1 MDRIGFRSMLE
12 QRRLPEEVI
21 EASLAMAERFEDF
34 LVGKPASA
42 DTAWAFSKS
51 LIEEGKN
58 TEQNYLALIR
68 YCLFINKP
76 AMYVALLELVDGGEV
91 SDNLYRKI
99 GESYGQAVRDEVFA
113 GIGIAPYGTPTPEKP
128 AFIHPVIGK
137 LEMKVGEQKCADF
150 LSASLRDLPEEH
162 FRGERNKYLQAG
174 GIDAYLAQRKEAFV
188 LELEKCLREGR
199 PFYAQEV
206 TREVIAYIKSQP
218 EMGGGQRVDGIV
230 YETKI
235 PYMTRAYLTEND
247 PIMKRY
253 YYCHCP
259 WVREAIKNG
268 GVRLAATFCNCS
280 AGFHKK
286 PFEAAFGCPVK
297 VEVLESALRGDL
309 CCRFAIHLP
318 AEAIV
323 PKPAGGR
330 MD

>member
-199 PFYAQEV
+199 PFYAQH
-206 TREVIAYIKSQP
+206 
-218 EMGGGQRVDGIV
+218 
-230 YETKI
+230 
-235 PYMTRAYLTEND
+235 D
-247 PIMKRY
+247 PCLPDRKRSD
-253 YYCHCP
+253 H
-259 WVREAIKNG
+259 EA
-268 GVRLAATFCNCS
+268 
-280 AGFHKK
+280 
-286 PFEAAFGCPVK
+286 
-297 VEVLESALRGDL
+297 VLLLPLSLGARGDQEWRRPPGSNFL
-309 CCRFAIHLP
+309 QLQRRIPQEAFRSCLRVPGQGGSSRVSVARRFVLP
-318 AEAIV
+318 FCYS
-323 PKPAGGR
+323 PAGRGDR
-330 MD
+330 P